1 MRKFEIICNAGSL
14 SACGGAGRDI
24 EVFEVVEDHEGE
36 AEAIRNFNK
45 NPMYRM
51 YGREIK
57 SIREVPYV

>member
-1 MRKFEIICNAGSL
+1 MRKFEIVCNAGSL
-14 SACGGAGRDI
+14 SASGGAGPDI
-24 EVFEVVEDHEGE
+24 KVYEIVEDHEGE
-36 AEAIRNFNK
+36 SEARNNFNS